1 MLNSLKGLI
10 LIFENPC
17 LQRIYS
23 GEMSPLL
30 CIWEQEQYRE
40 TSPHFI
46 NSFQHVDCQNGILC
60 SDANFAECKTRAVV
74 ECM

>member
-1 MLNSLKGLI
+1 
-10 LIFENPC
+10 
-17 LQRIYS
+17 
-23 GEMSPLL
+23 MSPLL

-40 TSPHFI
+40 TSHFI

>member
-1 MLNSLKGLI
+1 
-10 LIFENPC
+10 
-17 LQRIYS
+17 
-23 GEMSPLL
+23 MSPLL